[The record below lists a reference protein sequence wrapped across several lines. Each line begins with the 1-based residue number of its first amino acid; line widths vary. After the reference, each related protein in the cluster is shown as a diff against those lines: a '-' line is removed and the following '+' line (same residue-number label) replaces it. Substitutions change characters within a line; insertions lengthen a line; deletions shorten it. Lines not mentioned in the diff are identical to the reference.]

1 MLQMKLAGS
10 TIAACDDLEE
20 MWFGDYDTGISR
32 SFIVSRALAEIFPR
46 RNEVEWE
53 EVNWYAKANYDGEGV
68 GRQTALD
75 LNDDEIEKLTI
86 MQKEFI
92 SIFGT
97 KKIYKPFVVKMLVVA
112 EIFSKGMGKIEEE
125 IKREELS
132 RHVLTRIGTLNVQG
146 ASHEKDDFDWKVLE
160 DNFARNDI
168 MALQEFVPGEDCKW
182 LKRCRSIKGVSY
194 KVITPVDWKEE
205 NTGWIIAVTL
215 IRSDAIK
222 KYEPL
227 TINDDKDTL
236 SARYTYGIVTFKD
249 NTKIRLMNVYM
260 PQLADADAKRIAV
273 SRKFWDSVLEEI
285 ESIPAD
291 EKLILLGDLNSG
303 KDKGFKNHDNFLKL
317 RKRMA
322 MLDADKEYDTWFSGK
337 TRKRLDYIFI
347 SNNMATEYTAITNQ
361 YDDALESNITDHM
374 LIEAAFIKQKPFKDY
389 CERILAYYNE
399 Q

>member
-1 MLQMKLAGS
+1 MLQMKLSGS

-32 SFIVSRALAEIFPR
+32 SFIVSRALAEIFPK

-86 MQKEFI
+86 MQKEFVTV
-92 SIFGT
+92 FGT
-97 KKIYKPFVVKMLVVA
+97 KKIYKPFVVKMIVVA
-112 EIFSKGMGKIEEE
+112 ELFYKGMEKGEEE
-125 IKREELS
+125 AKREELS
-132 RHVLTRIGTLNVQG
+132 QHVLTRIGTLNVQG
-146 ASHEKDDFDWKVLE
+146 AGREKNDIGWKILE
-160 DNFARNDI
+160 ENFARNEI

-182 LKRCRSIKGVSY
+182 INRCKSINGVPY
-194 KVITPVDWKEE
+194 KVITPVGWNKE
-205 NTGWIIAVTL
+205 NTGWTIAVTL
-215 IRSDAIK
+215 IRSDVIK

-260 PQLADADAKRIAV
+260 PQLADADAKRVAAG
-273 SRKFWDSVLEEI
+273 RKFWNSVLEEI

-291 EKLILLGDLNSG
+291 EKLIILGDFNSG
-303 KDKGFKNHDNFLKL
+303 KDRKFKNHDNFLKL
-317 RKRMA
+317 CKRMA

-337 TRKRLDYIFI
+337 ARNRLDYIFI
-347 SNNMATEYTAITNQ
+347 SNSMATEYTAITNQ
-361 YDDALESNITDHM
+361 YEDALEFNVTDHM
-374 LIEAAFIKQKPFKDY
+374 MIEAAFIKQEPFKEY